1 MKKEHREGSR
11 NQFTKERDK
20 KSLNDLMLKYLGK
33 NMNRDYFIDNFFDE
47 DHNYLAIN
55 EYSDIDNFSFTDF
68 VAGLVGATR
77 GHLTS
82 TCHFNNTYIDHQR
95 SERYFIFGHGK
106 VKINKSKLVL
116 DYNPSNYFGCYD
128 IETST
133 ECDEA
138 LTNMEILS
146 KDIFENKYTF
156 CGLYNEYDSFD
167 LNSAKITNNIE
178 YYSINLEGNIWRQ
191 YLVQS
196 FKFFKAKSFQ
206 TAFLFAFISFESM
219 VDLIID
225 KTAILFEQNYNKTL
239 DFFIKSKQKQDLKIN
254 RQDFEHFINKDE
266 NYLLLKTLE
275 NKNRDLINEKLY
287 QLIELATLR
296 DSHEIKKHYLNR
308 MSFFNLLRNC
318 LAHGNGFIKLE
329 SSPLSRRYLN
339 YPKGNIDYK
348 NINEQDIDF
357 EKIYVEFI
365 LSIFDVCSV
374 LCGYTDRKD
383 FIKNLSEV

>member
-225 KTAILFEQNYNKTL
+225 KTAILL
-239 DFFIKSKQKQDLKIN
+239 GASI
-254 RQDFEHFINKDE
+254 
-266 NYLLLKTLE
+266 
-275 NKNRDLINEKLY
+275 
-287 QLIELATLR
+287 
-296 DSHEIKKHYLNR
+296 
-308 MSFFNLLRNC
+308 
-318 LAHGNGFIKLE
+318 
-329 SSPLSRRYLN
+329 
-339 YPKGNIDYK
+339 
-348 NINEQDIDF
+348 
-357 EKIYVEFI
+357 I
-365 LSIFDVCSV
+365 LC
-374 LCGYTDRKD
+374 K
-383 FIKNLSEV
+383 